1 MDIQAVA
8 AAVSAQNAQKVQSE
22 ISVKVFRLALD
33 AQASSEL
40 ALLSSTNL
48 AAGLGQNVNVVA

>member
-1 MDIQAVA
+1 MDIGSVA
-8 AAVSAQNAQKVQSE
+8 TAIAARDAQKIQAE

-40 ALLSSTNL
+40 ALLS
-48 AAGLGQNVNVVA
+48 AAGQAAGVGTSVNLIA